1 MKITSRDSVPI
12 LDVAVGII
20 IRHDDRILMAK
31 RPDGTP
37 WAGYWEFPGG
47 KIETG
52 ETPNETL
59 SRELLE
65 EVGIEVITAYPWLTR
80 EYDYPDRRVR
90 LHLYRVL
97 KWIGNPAGKEG
108 QQLSW
113 EDPHDVK
120 LEPLLPANHQLL
132 QDLCLPSFYAITQ
145 ASKLGIETFLTR
157 LHTTLEKGVRL
168 IQVRE
173 RMDSEQ
179 LLKFTKEVVSLA
191 HSYNARV
198 LVNSDEALAHNTK
211 ANGVHFQS
219 RQLMQCTQ
227 RPDVELWAA
236 SCHNREELIQA
247 ANLGVDFVVLSPVLP
262 TQSHPGEPALGWKN
276 FNNLALDLPMPVFA
290 LGGMQNDLLET
301 AMTHRAH
308 GIAMLSGAW

>member
-1 MKITSRDSVPI
+1 MKITSRNSIPI

-20 IRHDDRILMAK
+20 IRHDDRILMAR

-59 SRELLE
+59 FRELHE
-65 EVGIEVITAYPWLTR
+65 EIGIEVITAYPWITR

-90 LHLYRVL
+90 LHLYRVF
-97 KWIGNPAGKEG
+97 KWTGNPVGKEG

-113 EDPHDVK
+113 EDPHDVQ
-120 LEPLLPANHQLL
+120 LDPLLPANDQLL
-132 QDLCLPSFYAITQ
+132 QDLCLPSLYAITQ
-145 ASKLGIETFLTR
+145 ASKLGIETFITR
-157 LHTTLEKGVRL
+157 LHSALEKGIRL

-173 RMDSEQ
+173 QMDKEQ
-179 LLKFTKEVVSLA
+179 LIHFTSEIVSLA
-191 HSYNARV
+191 HPYNAQV
-198 LVNSDEALAHNTK
+198 LVNGDAALAHSCH

-227 RPDVELWAA
+227 RPDVALWAA

-247 ANLGVDFVVLSPVLP
+247 AKLGVDFVVLSPVLP
-262 TQSHPGEPALGWKN
+262 TQSHPGEPALGWEK
-276 FNNLALDLPMPVFA
+276 FNALALDLPMPVYA
-290 LGGMQNDLLET
+290 LGGMQTDLLET
-301 AMTHRAH
+301 AMTHNAH
-308 GIAMLSGAW
+308 GIAMLSGVW